1 METKKLQEQVEAAIR
16 RAASVYT
23 EAKWLAWAEGWL
35 SGKDR
40 TAASALIA
48 FADDFADDVAAA
60 HAALAATDAAR
71 LAAVYARYAVYAGD
85 E

>member
-35 SGKDR
+35 SGKDMSF
-40 TAASALIA
+40 TAALAAAESADNHA
-48 FADDFADDVAAA
+48 TAA
-60 HAALAATDAAR
+60 HAAALAAHGAAIT
-71 LAAVYARYAVYAGD
+71 ARYAVYAGD